1 MTLRTECLLD
11 DPTLEEE
18 FRRLKK
24 RDLTENYLFQIA
36 CGSFRP
42 QKCSDGAFREHIMN
56 KIKTSPA
63 TRPQPKHLGARPAAT
78 PTSDLRGAAEFYMRF
93 PGDKPAEH
101 PDWISDRKAFREA
114 LDGMGDLRR
123 WLRNK
128 PIHTDLEFLITERER
143 RDKRMPSPPSN
154 PFPPPTDTTSPR
166 ALRREVEEVK
176 SFLRSRKACN
186 LSQFLDWYGTGQ
198 LKRVDLFSLFK
209 KDGLFIQPERMNALM
224 SSLNS
229 KDGNSVTVKDLAA
242 GIQAWSGK
250 HQEREEKESNTGYWN
265 ADREKG
271 IGTRHHL
278 PTHGFTLEETDDE
291 KVKLQWEQELYTPF
305 EYSETCPYFHTFPG
319 DKCQTGIN
327 FADEVEAKQFY
338 IAVQKQIS
346 DNKASHSGLTRR
358 YSVGAVSDWKDKL
371 NNCLRG
377 HEVQKSFSLRS
388 ASRVQRHLDSDA
400 TFPEHKSSQINDSSQ
415 TLSTVDEESIS
426 LAKRKGPLPPLPLHA
441 RAAMLKLNRSASMQN
456 FDSTVPV
463 PSWVPPPPSYHA
475 PTTPLSSAVKDH
487 SSTGMKQPFH
497 YNAGIEDESGYDDY
511 L

>member
-291 KVKLQWEQELYTPF
+291 MGMQDVEVLVIMRRVLAATMTSCTSSLSGTMGKEVDRFRRLCFREYLKSIDQCQQQKLNVSQATLQKVLLHPSDMSMSSSSKLGGKGHLSGWGGQEQ
-305 EYSETCPYFHTFPG
+305 
-319 DKCQTGIN
+319 
-327 FADEVEAKQFY
+327 
-338 IAVQKQIS
+338 
-346 DNKASHSGLTRR
+346 GLT
-358 YSVGAVSDWKDKL
+358 
-371 NNCLRG
+371 
-377 HEVQKSFSLRS
+377 SLRTLKTL
-388 ASRVQRHLDSDA
+388 RVEGGANEGHKAMKKQSLRWADPNAFWPGKEDHVRLFLPVMTSSPAMVLFQRIERTVAPSPGHWPVNHLGYSTSGDIEA
-400 TFPEHKSSQINDSSQ
+400 CKMY
-415 TLSTVDEESIS
+415 TL
-426 LAKRKGPLPPLPLHA
+426 
-441 RAAMLKLNRSASMQN
+441 
-456 FDSTVPV
+456 
-463 PSWVPPPPSYHA
+463 
-475 PTTPLSSAVKDH
+475 
-487 SSTGMKQPFH
+487 
-497 YNAGIEDESGYDDY
+497 
-511 L
+511 